1 MKNVREL
8 INNNS
13 YVSLRV
19 EAETIAEI
27 VSKYIGYMYQNYY
40 VKVVFSENEDSRL
53 DFTLLNKI
61 DLPGDYTQNNK
72 LYNTIENDYDYI
84 ASFCEE
90 AIAEDLGIEDS
101 SKIGLIWDGDS
112 SRLRLEIPAEEY
124 LKIKNNQKCWSVSF
138 KCPSCKYEYEERHT
152 DNGYEIIKGDKEFI
166 DIYTGNSVMVD
177 NLEECTPGDCNYEDK
192 VKADLKACPK
202 CNTVILYMN

>member
-1 MKNVREL
+1 MKNVGEL

-53 DFTLLNKI
+53 DFTLLNRI

-72 LYNTIENDYDYI
+72 LYNTIEKYYDYI
-84 ASFCEE
+84 YNFC
-90 AIAEDLGIEDS
+90 
-101 SKIGLIWDGDS
+101 
-112 SRLRLEIPAEEY
+112 
-124 LKIKNNQKCWSVSF
+124 Q
-138 KCPSCKYEYEERHT
+138 
-152 DNGYEIIKGDKEFI
+152 
-166 DIYTGNSVMVD
+166 
-177 NLEECTPGDCNYEDK
+177 
-192 VKADLKACPK
+192 
-202 CNTVILYMN
+202 

>member
-1 MKNVREL
+1 MKNVGEL

-53 DFTLLNKI
+53 DFTLLNRI

-72 LYNTIENDYDYI
+72 LYNTIEKDYDYI
-84 ASFCEE
+84 YNFC
-90 AIAEDLGIEDS
+90 
-101 SKIGLIWDGDS
+101 
-112 SRLRLEIPAEEY
+112 
-124 LKIKNNQKCWSVSF
+124 Q
-138 KCPSCKYEYEERHT
+138 
-152 DNGYEIIKGDKEFI
+152 
-166 DIYTGNSVMVD
+166 
-177 NLEECTPGDCNYEDK
+177 
-192 VKADLKACPK
+192 
-202 CNTVILYMN
+202 